1 MAAPAVLIDS
11 SVWIDYYRPRGPKAL
26 QDRVREA
33 LTRDVV
39 VTTGIIVV
47 EVLQGARTEEAYSTL
62 WDDFS
67 GLRWLEPSP
76 EAVETAARL
85 GFELQLRGTPV
96 PATDLMIAS
105 VAMEH
110 GCRLWH
116 RDAHFTRIA
125 GRSPLVA
132 EQL

>member
-1 MAAPAVLIDS
+1 MAAPGVLIDS

-47 EVLQGARTEEAYSTL
+47 EVLQGARTEESYAVL

-76 EAVETAARL
+76 EAIETAARL
-85 GFELQLRGTPV
+85 GFELQRRGTPV
-96 PATDLMIAS
+96 PATDLVIAS
-105 VAMEH
+105 VAMAHE
-110 GCRLWH
+110 CRIWH
-116 RDAHFTRIA
+116 RDAHFARIA
-125 GRSPLVA
+125 GRTALLA
-132 EQL
+132 ERV